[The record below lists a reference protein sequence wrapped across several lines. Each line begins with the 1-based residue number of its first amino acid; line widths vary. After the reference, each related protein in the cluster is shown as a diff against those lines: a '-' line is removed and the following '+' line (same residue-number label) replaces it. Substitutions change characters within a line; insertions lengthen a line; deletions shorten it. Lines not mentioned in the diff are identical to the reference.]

1 METINERVKKIRKRQ
16 NLTLE
21 KFAEPLGVKKN
32 AISRIETSKS
42 NVTEQMLLAICREY
56 SINEHWLR
64 TGEGNMRNQLSP
76 DEELSKI
83 VSSVL
88 SGNDEFT
95 KSVYLHLGK
104 APQEFWDYLKEF
116 VENVYN
122 DIHKS
127 EQPIADEKPEET
139 EEELVA
145 KYSVE
150 KERGE
155 VG

>member
-64 TGEGNMRNQLSP
+64 TGEGEMINRLSH
-76 DEELSKI
+76 DEELAR
-83 VSSVL
+83 VVASVL
-88 SGNDEFT
+88 AGTDDFT

-104 APQEFWDYLKEF
+104 APQEVRNMLMKF
-116 VENVYN
+116 VEDVYN
-122 DIHKS
+122 DLHKS
-127 EQPIADEKPEET
+127 EQPIADETPEET
-139 EEELVA
+139 
-145 KYSVE
+145 
-150 KERGE
+150 
-155 VG
+155 